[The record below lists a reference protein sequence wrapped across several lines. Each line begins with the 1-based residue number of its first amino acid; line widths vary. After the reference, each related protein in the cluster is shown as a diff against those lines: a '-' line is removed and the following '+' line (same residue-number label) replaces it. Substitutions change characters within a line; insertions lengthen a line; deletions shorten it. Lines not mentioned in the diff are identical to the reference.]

1 MQLKEMNGTGRVN
14 TETIETL
21 TLLILLHSK
30 ILFSKAVLLAKIFA
44 KTFSKICGGAKDLG
58 CEQAPK

>member
-21 TLLILLHSK
+21 TSLKLLHSK

-44 KTFSKICGGAKDLG
+44 KTFSKICGGAKD
-58 CEQAPK
+58 